1 MMGAGSVRR
10 LNCSL
15 SDISK
20 PDCSHSL
27 DDQSRTDLL
36 RDLIC
41 ILEIVHSLYVPL
53 LSRDL
58 YKTPE
63 DDEDDPL
70 MLIQQYMDDG

>member
-1 MMGAGSVRR
+1 MLNMNVFFNQKYKVRKLGNYAGRVTFMMGAGSVRR

-41 ILEIVHSLYVPL
+41 ILEIVP
-53 LSRDL
+53 
-58 YKTPE
+58 T
-63 DDEDDPL
+63 
-70 MLIQQYMDDG
+70 